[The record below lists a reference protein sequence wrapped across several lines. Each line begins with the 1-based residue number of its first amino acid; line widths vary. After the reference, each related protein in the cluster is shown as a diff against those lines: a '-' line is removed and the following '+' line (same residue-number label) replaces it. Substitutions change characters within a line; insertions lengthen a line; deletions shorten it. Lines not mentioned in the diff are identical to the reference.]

1 MDWQYFSEVL
11 PHYKMALWLTVKL
24 ATIGIFFAVIVGVIC
39 SVIQYFKIKWLH
51 QIVQVYL
58 EIARNTPLLIQLF
71 FLYFGLPKI
80 GITLSGEMCG
90 IIGLTF
96 LGGSYMAEV
105 IRSGMEAVS
114 KTQLESAK
122 ALGLSNMQLMRYVI
136 IPQAI
141 SYSVPGLGANCI
153 FLIKETSVFSGIAI
167 LELTNTTKNLM
178 GIYYKTNEA
187 LFMLVIG
194 YLIILLPLTFFL
206 MWLERRVRNAEFGA

>member
-39 SVIQYFKIKWLH
+39 SVIQYFKIKGLH

>member
-1 MDWQYFSEVL
+1 MDWQYFVEVL

-24 ATIGIFFAVIVGVIC
+24 ATIGVSFAIILGVIC
-39 SVIQYFKIKWLH
+39 SVIQYFKIKGLH

-58 EIARNTPLLIQLF
+58 EFARNTPLLIQLF

-105 IRSGMEAVS
+105 FRAGMEAVS
-114 KTQLESAK
+114 KSQIESGK
-122 ALGLSNMQLMRYVI
+122 ALGLSNMQVMRYVI
-136 IPQAI
+136 IPQAF

-153 FLIKETSVFSGIAI
+153 FLIKETSVFSGVAI

-187 LFMLVIG
+187 LFMLVLG

-206 MWLERRVRNAEFGA
+206 MWLERRVRNAEFGN

>member
-39 SVIQYFKIKWLH
+39 SVIQYFKIKGLH

-141 SYSVPGLGANCI
+141 SYSVPGMGANCI

-206 MWLERRVRNAEFGA
+206 IWLERKVRNAEFGA